1 MERFSRTRKLWPS
14 VLAFIIIGGLAWGIQ
29 FYPILTF
36 STFLPS
42 LLFFISI
49 TNYFLG
55 KEKMKKDGSGE
66 WFMHYNMIIA
76 IFGIICAFIL
86 SIYFLISI
94 RGFLLLKVIIM
105 ILLSLYIA
113 IPLLYAL
120 VYYRRQRKV

>member
-1 MERFSRTRKLWPS
+1 MERFSRTRKLWSS
-14 VLAFIIIGGLAWGIQ
+14 VFAFIIIGGLAWGIQ

-55 KEKMKKDGSGE
+55 KEKMKKDGGGE
-66 WFMHYNMIIA
+66 WFMYYNMIFA
-76 IFGIICAFIL
+76 IFGLICAFL
-86 SIYFLISI
+86 LPIYFLISI
-94 RGFLLLKVIIM
+94 RDFLILKVIIM
-105 ILLSLYIA
+105 MLLSVYIA

-120 VYYRRQRKV
+120 VSYRRQRKM